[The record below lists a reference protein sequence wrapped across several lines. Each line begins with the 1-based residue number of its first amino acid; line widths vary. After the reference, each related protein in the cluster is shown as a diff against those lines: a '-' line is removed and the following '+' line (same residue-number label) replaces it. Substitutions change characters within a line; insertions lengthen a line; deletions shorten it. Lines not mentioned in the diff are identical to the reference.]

1 MTDPKTARYIVMTT
15 ETPPDT
21 KPEYFVFDTGNNEY
35 YKFASEEEALR
46 MAWEIL
52 DDMRYAREDTWPP
65 ETEDIRVGVITH
77 RAVITREWEEDG
89 NEYCDFGIQKIA
101 ESQP

>member
-1 MTDPKTARYIVMTT
+1 MTT
-15 ETPPDT
+15 ETTPDT

-46 MAWEIL
+46 MAEEIL
-52 DDMRYAREDTWPP
+52 HDMRDIAGEDTWPP
-65 ETEDIRVGVITH
+65 EAEDIRVGVITH

>member
-1 MTDPKTARYIVMTT
+1 MTT
-15 ETPPDT
+15 ETTSDT
-21 KPEYFVFDTGNNEY
+21 KPEYFVFDAGNHEY

-52 DDMRYAREDTWPP
+52 RDIRFYREDTWPP
-65 ETEDIRVGVITH
+65 ETGDIRVGVITH

-89 NEYCDFGIQKIA
+89 NKCCDFGIQKIA

>member
-1 MTDPKTARYIVMTT
+1 MAGVTT
-15 ETPPDT
+15 PDA

-35 YKFASEEEALR
+35 YKCASEEEALR
-46 MAWEIL
+46 MAAEIL
-52 DDMRYAREDTWPP
+52 EDMRCAREDTWPP

-101 ESQP
+101 ENQP